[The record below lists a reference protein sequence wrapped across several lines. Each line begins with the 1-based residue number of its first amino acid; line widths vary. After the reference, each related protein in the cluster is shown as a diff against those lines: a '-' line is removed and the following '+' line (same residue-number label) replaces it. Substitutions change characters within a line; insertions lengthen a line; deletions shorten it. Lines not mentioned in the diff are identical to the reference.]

1 MKLNDAVNKL
11 NDPLRKEIDFA
22 YKSAK
27 IKFPNIRFPCYG
39 GRFYPYFF
47 SLYDE
52 YLHFYLTENSILY
65 TTSGISIFEISF
77 RNIRKIS
84 VQKSALVKAM
94 IHIRLIA
101 DKKYHF
107 FIYCN
112 EHFSTELTGDAIK
125 NANNF
130 IDALKASVDNNS

>member
-39 GRFYPYFF
+39 GRIYRYFF

-52 YLHFYLTENSILY
+52 YLHFYLTEKSILY
-65 TTSGISIFEISF
+65 TTSGTSFSEIPLRS
-77 RNIRKIS
+77 IRKIS
-84 VQKSALVKAM
+84 LQKSTFIKPI

-125 NANNF
+125 NANDF